1 MAKIGSD
8 VLGTVD
14 WRAQPGRM
22 EERMYFVRTEAR
34 HGIAGHIVVSTKHK
48 EGEEELEIHGDMK
61 HVIKRANAYLMKKGK
76 KPVSSVEIEGTKML
90 FSSEIWMM

>member
-8 VLGTVD
+8 IIGMVS
-14 WRAQPGRM
+14 WRAQP
-22 EERMYFVRTEAR
+22 ERLAEKRYFVKTEAR

-48 EGEEELEIHGDMK
+48 EGEEELEINGNMRQ
-61 HVIKRANAYLMKKGK
+61 VIKRTNAYLLKKGK
-76 KPVSSVEIEGTKML
+76 TPVSSVEIEGTRML